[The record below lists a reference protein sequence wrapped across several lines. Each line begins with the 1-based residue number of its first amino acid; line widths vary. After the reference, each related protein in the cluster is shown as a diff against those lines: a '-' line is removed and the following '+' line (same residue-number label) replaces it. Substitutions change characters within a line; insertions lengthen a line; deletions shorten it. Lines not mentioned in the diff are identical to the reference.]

1 MYVYYAEVL
10 PSLANARAP
19 FAVGRLERRTVMAAH
34 TYTVCIL
41 SSRDACVRATP
52 HW

>member
-1 MYVYYAEVL
+1 MYVYHAEVL

-34 TYTVCIL
+34 TVCSLRRI
-41 SSRDACVRATP
+41 DADT
-52 HW
+52 